1 MKKVLFKAKVAIL
14 VLLLISSITNPSTA
28 EAEQKTA
35 YTLSEAI
42 RYALANNPDIARAIR
57 EKEIGDIGIDSAVSQ
72 KMPNIQFS
80 SGITRYYYPTAVT
93 PISGSPFEGVPFP
106 EFEKTIYDLGL
117 SFTLPLYRGGR
128 LDRAIVIAG
137 KSKDAAEQN
146 LRLTQQELIYNVT
159 STYFK
164 ILQLQKM
171 LRSEEETVKQ
181 FEAHKRD
188 VELRLDAG
196 TVPKIDLLKIEAELS
211 HSRQKVLL
219 VKNGLDNS
227 DDLLRT
233 MMGIDDPKAP
243 VSVIEERQEIQV
255 NSDLDRNIEKALSLR
270 PDYLALLKKLE
281 ISEQRVR
288 LEEGKRLPSV
298 SFLGEYTE
306 RSGADPDFRENWYLA
321 LKLSLPLFDGGLI
334 RSEVR
339 RAKKEIEKVKEEER
353 SFRHRLILEIKESLR
368 GFESAAERIS
378 VTESAIE
385 SSKENLRIE
394 LLKYET
400 GTGTSTD
407 VIDARAALLRA
418 EADYYQAFYD
428 RNLAAALLRKAVG
441 EDLFTGGSDE

>member
-1 MKKVLFKAKVAIL
+1 MNKFMTKLTVLAIIL
-14 VLLLISSITNPSTA
+14 VFAVNNA
-28 EAEQKTA
+28 EARQKTA

-42 RYALANNPDIARAIR
+42 SYALAHNPDTAISV
-57 EKEIGDIGIDSAVSQ
+57 KNTEIGDIGIDSAVSQ

-80 SGITRYYYPTAVT
+80 SGITRYRYPAAVT

-106 EFEKTIYDLGL
+106 EFDRTIYNFGL

-137 KSKDAAEQN
+137 KKKDVAEQN

-164 ILQLQKM
+164 ILQLQRLLK
-171 LRSEEETVKQ
+171 SEEETVKQ

-196 TVPKIDLLKIEAELS
+196 TVPKIDLLRTEAELS

-219 VKNGLDNS
+219 VKNGLENS
-227 DDLLRT
+227 HDLLRT
-233 MMGIDDPKAP
+233 MMGIDDPYVS
-243 VSVIEERQEIQV
+243 VSVIEERKIIQV
-255 NSDLDRNIEKALSLR
+255 DPALDRNLKKALSLR
-270 PDYLALLKKLE
+270 PDYLSLLHRLE
-281 ISEQRVR
+281 ISEQNVR
-288 LEEGKRLPSV
+288 LEKGKRLPSV
-298 SFLGEYTE
+298 NFLGEYAE
-306 RSGADPDFRENWYLA
+306 RSGDGPDFRENWYLA
-321 LKLSLPLFDGGLI
+321 LKLTLPVFDGGQI
-334 RSEVR
+334 RSGVR
-339 RAKKEIEKVKEEER
+339 RAEKELEKVKEEER
-353 SFRHRLILEIKESLR
+353 SLRNRLVLEIGDALR
-368 GFESAAERIS
+368 GFENATERIS
-378 VTESAIE
+378 VAESAIE
-385 SSKENLRIE
+385 VSKESLRIE

-428 RNLAAALLRKAVG
+428 RDMAAALLTKAVG
-441 EDLFTGGSDE
+441 GDFFRGEPDE